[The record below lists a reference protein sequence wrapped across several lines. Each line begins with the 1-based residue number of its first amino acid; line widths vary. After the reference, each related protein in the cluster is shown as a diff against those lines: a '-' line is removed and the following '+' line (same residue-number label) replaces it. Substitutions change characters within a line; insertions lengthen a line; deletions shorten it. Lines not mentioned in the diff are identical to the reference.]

1 MITTVGRI
9 LVNAKLPPGLRDY
22 DKAFTKKDIKDLFT
36 KLADQYP
43 DQYKTISH
51 DLKHIGDMVSYYSGS
66 SVRLKD
72 LKPPVDRD
80 KMFSEADK
88 KVAFIRASSASN
100 EKQDEEVGKVYNEL
114 AGQMQKTVIEEGVKK
129 NNILALMS
137 HSGARGS
144 ISQVS
149 SMIGAPVMVMDHK
162 DKPILIP
169 IRHNYAEGVDPVE
182 YWAGAYGT
190 RKGVI
195 STKFA
200 VADSGYFSKQLSL
213 AASTLV
219 VTEDDCGTSNGVP
232 YPTEDNHACDALLA
246 RQYGHYKKDTVVTP
260 AVLSGLKRD
269 NIKQITV
276 RSPMTCEA
284 QHGVCSK
291 CAGIRS
297 RGKMAGIGDNIG
309 LESASAIAEPLA
321 QGALNVK
328 HTGGI
333 ATGKQ
338 RAFDFPTLKQF
349 LNIPQTFKGKAPVAE
364 SDGIVTRIEKA
375 PQGGSFIYVGKIKHY
390 LMPDSTP
397 LVKIGD
403 RVEAGTA
410 LSDGLMNP
418 SDIVRLKGI
427 GAGRKY
433 VADMF
438 HEIHKQITG
447 GVNKKHYETMAKAL
461 IDHVKLDDT
470 HSVEGYLPDDVVSFS
485 SLNKQVKFSDK
496 QALSVNN
503 ALNKYLA
510 NNYLYFTT
518 GTRVTPSV
526 VKELK
531 AHGIKTVDVTGK
543 QPFFH
548 PTMERMQD
556 VPKTVPDWMHKLMS
570 TGMKRHLLESTHR
583 GLASDI
589 HGISWVPG
597 IAVGAE
603 IGKKKGLSGL

>member
-9 LVNAKLPPGLRDY
+9 IVNSKLPPGLRDY
-22 DKAFTKKDIKDLFT
+22 DRVLTKKDIKDLFT

-43 DQYKTISH
+43 DQYKSISH
-51 DLKHIGDMVSYYSGS
+51 DLKHIGDMSSFYAGS

-80 KMFSEADK
+80 KMFAEADK
-88 KVAFIRASSASN
+88 KVSFIRASSASK

-114 AGQMQKTVIEEGVKK
+114 AGQMQKSVIEEGVKK

-169 IRHNYAEGVDPVE
+169 IRHNYSEGVDPVE

-219 VTEDDCGTSNGVP
+219 VTVDDCGTMNGVP
-232 YPTEDNHACDALLA
+232 YSTEDNHACDALLA
-246 RQYGHYKKDTVVTP
+246 RDYGHFKRNTIVTP

-269 NIKQITV
+269 NIKQIIL

-284 QHGVCSK
+284 LHGVCSK
-291 CAGIRS
+291 CAGVRS
-297 RGKMAGIGDNIG
+297 RGKLAGIGDNIG

-338 RAFDFPTLKQF
+338 RVFDFPTLKQF

-364 SDGIVTRIEKA
+364 IDGTVTKIEKA
-375 PQGGSFIYVGKIKHY
+375 PQGGNFVYVGNVKHY
-390 LMPDSTP
+390 VMPDATI
-397 LVKIGD
+397 LVKPGQH
-403 RVEAGTA
+403 VEAGTA

-433 VADMF
+433 VADTF
-438 HEIHKQITG
+438 NEIHKQITG
-447 GVNKKHYETMAKAL
+447 GVNRKHYETMSKAL

-470 HSVEGYLPDDVVSFS
+470 HSVEGYLPDDVVNFS
-485 SLNKQVKFSDK
+485 SLSKQIKFSDMQLLPLDK
-496 QALSVNN
+496 

-510 NNYLYFTT
+510 KNYLYFTI
-518 GTRVTPSV
+518 GTRVTPSI

-531 AHGIKTVDVTGK
+531 THGIKSVEVTGK

-548 PTMERMQD
+548 PVMERMQD

-570 TGMKRHLLESTHR
+570 TDMKRHLLESTHK

-597 IAVGAE
+597 VAVGAE